1 MSLEPKNEGNL
12 LIEDLSLVFAI
23 LTERE
28 SVQHSPLVNRNE
40 TTGIGHFYCHVRWIF
55 ADRAKNDIPK

>member
-12 LIEDLSLVFAI
+12 LIEDLSVVFTI

-28 SVQHSPLVNRNE
+28 IVQHSPLLNRNE
-40 TTGIGHFYCHVRWIF
+40 KTGIGHFYRHVRWIF
-55 ADRAKNDIPK
+55 ADGAKNDILK

>member
-1 MSLEPKNEGNL
+1 M
-12 LIEDLSLVFAI
+12 VFAI

-55 ADRAKNDIPK
+55 ADGAKNDIPK

>member
-55 ADRAKNDIPK
+55 AD

>member
-12 LIEDLSLVFAI
+12 LIEDLSLVVAI

-28 SVQHSPLVNRNE
+28 SVQHSPLLNRNE
-40 TTGIGHFYCHVRWIF
+40 TTGIGHFCCHVRWIL
-55 ADRAKNDIPK
+55 ADGAENDIPK

>member
-23 LTERE
+23 LAERE
-28 SVQHSPLVNRNE
+28 SVQHSPLLNRNE
-40 TTGIGHFYCHVRWIF
+40 TTGIGQFCCHVRWIF
-55 ADRAKNDIPK
+55 ADGAKNNIPK

>member
-12 LIEDLSLVFAI
+12 LIEDLSLVVAI

-28 SVQHSPLVNRNE
+28 SVQHSRLVNRNE

-55 ADRAKNDIPK
+55 ADGAKNDIPK

>member
-40 TTGIGHFYCHVRWIF
+40 TTGIGHFVRWIF